1 MKNFTINSIYQIVLN
16 FFIISV
22 LIFFLNACTSSAK
35 YTNYKSFQ
43 YTKNDK
49 KPLEASQTKKTVQ
62 AIEAKSLESP
72 EIVEI
77 QDEIKL
83 PSESTKTKD
92 KQQTYRKSSPVIKS
106 AVKTVSKSID
116 RLETLAKN
124 PSEIQNMIKGRQDI
138 ASIENTSR
146 DSLVGIFWTI
156 FAIAIVIWLL
166 GFLFGNVGNLIHILL
181 VVAVVFLILALIPR

>member
-1 MKNFTINSIYQIVLN
+1 MN

-22 LIFFLNACTSSAK
+22 LIFFLNSCTSSAK

-49 KPLEASQTKKTVQ
+49 KPLEASLTKKAAE
-62 AIEAKSLESP
+62 AIEEKSLENT
-72 EIVEI
+72 EIAEI
-77 QDEIKL
+77 QDEVKL
-83 PSESTKTKD
+83 PSESTKIKD
-92 KQQTYRKSSPVIKS
+92 KQQTDRKSSPVIKS

-116 RLETLAKN
+116 RLETLVKN

-138 ASIENTSR
+138 ASIKNTNR
-146 DSLVGIFWTI
+146 DLVGIFWTI

-166 GFLFGNVGNLIHILL
+166 GFLFGNVGSLIHILL